1 MKKLFFIGMLLTIL
15 ISCQED
21 EITPSTPTNSNP
33 IDGEWTWYE
42 TVQVISDLNGNIDH
56 SDPIS
61 VSPLSYPF
69 QMYTHLF
76 SNGIVSMSFQG
87 VVTEVGSYT
96 SQTVTIGNVYDI
108 VSLTSNELVIER
120 PLSSSS
126 QSPNKKHYEKTTL

>member
-1 MKKLFFIGMLLTIL
+1 MLLTTL

-21 EITPSTPTNSNP
+21 EITPSTPTNSNL

-42 TVQVISDLNGNIDH
+42 TVQEIRDLNGDIDY
-56 SDPIS
+56 SDPSS
-61 VSPLSYPF
+61 VTGLSYPF
-69 QMYTHLF
+69 QIYTHLF

-108 VSLTSNELVIER
+108 VSLTSNELVIET
-120 PLSSSS
+120 LLGSSGGIS
-126 QSPNKKHYEKTTL
+126 KHYEKTTLRR